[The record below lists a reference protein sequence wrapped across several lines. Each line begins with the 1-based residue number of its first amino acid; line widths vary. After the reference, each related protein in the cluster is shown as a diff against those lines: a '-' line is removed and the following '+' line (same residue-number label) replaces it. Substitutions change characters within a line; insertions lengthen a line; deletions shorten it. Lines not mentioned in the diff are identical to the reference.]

1 MSITGLVAGGKVAG
15 ASNGAASIANPCR
28 CKGLSQY
35 LFGWPW
41 KVYDSLAPPVRAYP
55 LVVPTGVNPA
65 AA

>member
-15 ASNGAASIANPCR
+15 ASNGAASITRAWR

-35 LFGWPW
+35 VFGRPW
-41 KVYDSLAPPVRAYP
+41 KVYDSLPPPVRAYP